1 MLIDVINSST
11 TMASNVTLYTINYDF
26 KRYYFQL
33 NGLGFNLPSVNLSV
47 NSLPAPLVQVVF
59 STVLQQYNS
68 FVNLYGYDTNVVASV
83 NLAVALTSDSN
94 AILYSAT
101 QNLSTFQV
109 LNLTN
114 SIKIVT
120 DFTTPTI
127 VSGAGLNGSCTS
139 MCYLQ
144 LNSVGP

>member
-1 MLIDVINSST
+1 MYTYNTPT
-11 TMASNVTLYTINYDF
+11 TGVVKLNVTL
-26 KRYYFQL
+26 
-33 NGLGFNLPSVNLSV
+33 
-47 NSLPAPLVQVVF
+47 
-59 STVLQQYNS
+59 
-68 FVNLYGYDTNVVASV
+68 
-83 NLAVALTSDSN
+83 TSDAN